1 MADTTVVGK
10 RPRTLKGHVLFQ
22 ILTKAIYTTFTR
34 AIKEAVSNAY
44 DAGANNVEITFDPPT
59 FLNDQ
64 EPSELTIQ
72 IRDDGKGMSLEDFW
86 EKFASIDSEKDPT
99 KKDPTTGRF
108 PIGKFGIGSFALV
121 PFSLGLTIFSRK
133 FNETPIRCVIHTDKL
148 MEKTSDDFPDH
159 VSKSINDQK
168 ITHEEWE
175 TVFGSKDSGT
185 VIVVQGVTKETYSEL
200 VAGIGRFED
209 GGRNIFPGAP
219 FTMGLKE
226 IAWELSTLLPLHY
239 ADDPGG
245 IAKAHKSSLKSN
257 NKGIHITLSEVE
269 LHRQIYSR
277 PHSAIKTID
286 YDNDGI
292 KARGVIV
299 AIPHGAVQPRQ
310 ANGVILRLNNVGIG
324 NYSLLGLVGNEGIRR
339 RITGEIHIVQGLHN
353 ALNAARDRFSGAEF
367 DQLQTY
373 LHKALVDLSRHAYSG
388 WEDKQDRKEEATEK
402 TFEQRHKQTYERKQ
416 REVPNPTTPPSA
428 KPAAPDTPRKPG
440 ADGGGKAEPRKPD
453 PQTQVKDA
461 GGRSTADAPQDNGAF
476 SDPVIDVRHSTG
488 TMRFN
493 EGHDLFKKFK
503 GKAEKR
509 TLKIVLRALHL
520 AAVPQDMYQRIID
533 SLLSLK

>member
-1 MADTTVVGK
+1 
-10 RPRTLKGHVLFQ
+10 LKGHVLFQ

-59 FLNDQ
+59 FLKDQ

-72 IRDDGKGMSLEDFW
+72 IRDDGTGMSLEDFW
-86 EKFASIDSEKDPT
+86 EKFASIDSEKDPR
-99 KKDPTTGRF
+99 KKDPTTARF

-133 FNETPIRCVIHTDKL
+133 FKQTPIKCVIHTDKL
-148 MEKTSDDFPDH
+148 MEKTSHDFPDH
-159 VSKSINDQK
+159 VSKSIKDQM
-168 ITHEEWE
+168 ISEEEWG
-175 TVFGSKDSGT
+175 TVFGSKDPGT
-185 VIVVQGVTKETYSEL
+185 VIVIQGVTNETYSEL
-200 VAGIGRFED
+200 VAGVGRFED
-209 GGRNIFPGAP
+209 GGRTIFPGAP

-277 PHSAIKTID
+277 PHCAIKTID
-286 YDNDGI
+286 YNKNGV

-299 AIPHGAVQPRQ
+299 AIPNGAVQPRQ

-324 NYSLLGLVGNEGIRR
+324 NYSLFGLVGNEGIRR
-339 RITGEIHIVQGLHN
+339 RITGEVHIVQGLHN

-373 LHKALVDLSRHAYSG
+373 LHDALADLSRHAYSG

-402 TFEQRHKQTYERKQ
+402 TFEQRHKQVYERKQ
-416 REVPNPTTPPSA
+416 REAPNPTTPPSA
-428 KPAAPDTPRKPG
+428 RPAAAPDAARKAG
-440 ADGGGKAEPRKPD
+440 TDGRGKAEPPMPD
-453 PQTQVKDA
+453 PQRQGKVSDGA
-461 GGRSTADAPQDNGAF
+461 ATAEAAEDNGVF
-476 SDPVIDVRHSTG
+476 SDPVIDVRNSTG

-509 TLKIVLRALHL
+509 TLKIVLRALQL
-520 AAVPQDMYQRIID
+520 AGVPRDMYQRIID

>member
-1 MADTTVVGK
+1 MMASAK

-34 AIKEAVSNAY
+34 AVKEAVSNAY

-59 FLNDQ
+59 FLEDQ

-72 IRDDGKGMSLEDFW
+72 IRDDGRGMSLEDFW

-99 KKDPTTGRF
+99 KKDPTTDRF

-121 PFSLGLTIFSRK
+121 PFSLGLLIFSRK
-133 FNETPIRCVIHTDKL
+133 FKEAPIKCVIHTDKL

-159 VSKSINDQK
+159 VSKSIKDQK
-168 ITHEEWE
+168 ITLEEWE

-185 VIVVQGVTKETYSEL
+185 VIVVQGVTRETYAEL
-200 VAGIGRFED
+200 VAGVGRFED

-226 IAWELSTLLPLHY
+226 VAWELSTLLPLHY

-257 NKGIHITLSEVE
+257 NKGINITLSEIE

-277 PHSAIKTID
+277 PHCAIKTID
-286 YDNDGI
+286 YDKAGV
-292 KARGVIV
+292 KARGVII
-299 AIPHGAVQPRQ
+299 AIPNGAVQPRQ
-310 ANGVILRLNNVGIG
+310 ANGVLLRLNNVGIG
-324 NYSLLGLVGNEGIRR
+324 NYNLFGVVGNEGIRR
-339 RITGEIHIVQGLHN
+339 RITGEVHIVQGLHN

-367 DQLQTY
+367 DQLRTY
-373 LHKALVDLSRHAYSG
+373 LHDALADLSRHAYSG
-388 WEDKQDRKEEATEK
+388 WEDKQERNEEATEK
-402 TFEQRHKQTYERKQ
+402 TFEQRHKQAYERKK
-416 REVPNPTTPPSA
+416 RESPTLGTAPPSA
-428 KPAAPDTPRKPG
+428 KPTAAPEAAMKPG
-440 ADGGGKAEPRKPD
+440 ADGRGKAETPKPD
-453 PQTQVKDA
+453 SQAQAKASDRP
-461 GGRSTADAPQDNGAF
+461 STADLAEDAEAF

-520 AAVPQDMYQRIID
+520 VGVPRDMYQRIID